1 MRLFRLFFGLVL
13 AFLLSTQFLPHAAY
27 AASSAAIRAIDDNET
42 INKDFSGQSLVK
54 AEFADANFKD
64 ANFKGADLRGVV
76 FNGTSLI
83 NADLS
88 RVDFSNGIAYLTD
101 FSGANLSNAIFTSAM
116 MLKSSFKNTTVTG
129 ADFSDAALDRTQV
142 LRLCETASGIN
153 SVTGIDTRESLGCR

>member
-1 MRLFRLFFGLVL
+1 MRLFRLFFGLL
-13 AFLLSTQFLPHAAY
+13 IALLLSAQFLPNSAY

-42 INKDFSGQSLVK
+42 INKDFSGQNLVR

-64 ANFKGADLRGVV
+64 ATFKGADLRGVV

-88 RVDFSNGIAYLTD
+88 SVDFSNGIAYLTD
-101 FSGANLSNAIFTSAM
+101 FSGANLSNAILTSAM

-129 ADFSDAALDRTQV
+129 ADFSDASLDRGQV
-142 LRLCETASGIN
+142 LRLCKTASGIN
-153 SVTGIDTRESLGCR
+153 PVTGIDTRESLGCR